1 MVEDQLNITIKKIMA
16 SIKKRILVTGSNG
29 QLGREIQKL
38 APSHPEYSFLFH
50 DVDTLDI
57 TNASQVDRFVSD
69 KELSWIINCAAYT
82 AVDKAEEDRANAEKV
97 NIKAVANLA
106 DASVKN
112 NARLIHISTD
122 YVFSGTGYMPYKEDF
137 PAGPRSVYGITKEAG
152 EKKALKVPGAFVIRT
167 SWLYSAHGNN
177 FVKTM
182 LRLGSERDKINVV
195 ADQIGSPT
203 FAGDLATAILAV
215 IEFCDKN
222 QQKDVSGIYHFS
234 NEGVAS
240 WYDFAFEIMQQA
252 GYTCKISPVDSSEF
266 PVPAPR
272 PHYSVLNKEKF
283 RKNFGF
289 DIPHWKI
296 SLKKCMT
303 EILASQT

>member
-1 MVEDQLNITIKKIMA
+1 MTATKN
-16 SIKKRILVTGSNG
+16 RILVTGSNG

-38 APSHPEYSFLFH
+38 AVAHPAYEFLFH
-50 DVDTLDI
+50 DIESLDI
-57 TNASQVDRFVSD
+57 TDATQVDRFFREN
-69 KELSWIINCAAYT
+69 KPSWIINCAAYT
-82 AVDKAEEDRANAEKV
+82 AVDKAEEDRVAAELV

-106 DASVKN
+106 GAAIN
-112 NARLIHISTD
+112 NDSRLIHISTD
-122 YVFSGTGYMPYKEDF
+122 YVFNGTGYMPYKEDF
-137 PAGPRSVYGITKEAG
+137 PTGPRSVYGITKEAG
-152 EKKALKVPGAFVIRT
+152 EREALRAPDSFVIRT

-182 LRLGSERDKINVV
+182 MRLGSERDKINVV

-203 FAGDLATAILAV
+203 FAGDLAETVLLILKFSSENPDIV
-215 IEFCDKN
+215 
-222 QQKDVSGIYHFS
+222 VPGIYHYS

-252 GYTCKISPVDSSEF
+252 GYSCKVSPIDSSEF

-272 PHYSVLNKEKF
+272 PHYSVLNKEKI
-283 RKNFGF
+283 RKNFGIE
-289 DIPHWKI
+289 IPHWKT
-296 SLKKCMT
+296 SLEKCMQ

>member
-1 MVEDQLNITIKKIMA
+1 MTAKKN
-16 SIKKRILVTGSNG
+16 KILVTGSNG

-38 APSHPEYSFLFH
+38 AVAHPAYEFLFH
-50 DVDTLDI
+50 DIESLDI
-57 TNASQVDRFVSD
+57 TDATQVDRFFREN
-69 KELSWIINCAAYT
+69 KPSWIINCAAYT
-82 AVDKAEEDRANAEKV
+82 AVDKAEEDRVAAELV

-106 DASVKN
+106 GAAIN
-112 NARLIHISTD
+112 NDSRLIHISTD
-122 YVFSGTGYMPYKEDF
+122 YVFNGTGYMPYKEDF
-137 PAGPRSVYGITKEAG
+137 PTGPRSVYGITKEAG
-152 EKKALKVPGAFVIRT
+152 EREALRAPDSFVIRT

-182 LRLGSERDKINVV
+182 MRLGSERDKINVV

-203 FAGDLATAILAV
+203 FAGDLAETVLLILKFSSENPDIV
-215 IEFCDKN
+215 
-222 QQKDVSGIYHFS
+222 VPGIYHYS

-252 GYTCKISPVDSSEF
+252 GYSCKVSPIDSSEF

-272 PHYSVLNKEKF
+272 PHYSVLNKEKI
-283 RKNFGF
+283 RKNFGIE
-289 DIPHWKI
+289 IPHWKT
-296 SLKKCMT
+296 SLEKCMQ